1 VSAVSLRERP
11 AIAFTRSGVEFC
23 PSDEIW
29 SFRDAVTPG
38 HFDFLVL
45 KDIVVPESIHGLKVA
60 LAWLLQNRAVATAL
74 NAQSSFRHFLVAT
87 GRTKDRPLREITQSD
102 LISYRATLT
111 KREGNRLL
119 MLAVLVKK
127 WHGLGLP
134 GISDDAVGF
143 LKSLRVKKPEVGVP
157 VLTMCP
163 KLGPLTQMEDEAF
176 QDGLNS
182 AFARG
187 ELSEMDFFACW
198 VTRAIGQR
206 PSQTAA
212 LKVCDLVVEHRPDG
226 SNEYL
231 LKVPRAKQRNTLHP
245 RVSLKVRPLI
255 QQLGAPLNAYV
266 MRVRASFEGQMDDT
280 SQAPMFPDRRGKL
293 RDGQFSGHL
302 TAGQMGD
309 VIERAGRKVNAFSER
324 TGLALRV
331 TPTRLRR
338 TVGTRAAEEGH
349 GELIVAEILDHTN
362 VASARYYVEAVPS
375 IISRIDAAVAKTMA
389 PLARAFQG
397 KSPERYDAEK
407 HDASSLILDLR
418 LDQSGKPMG
427 QCVGTGSCSF
437 LAPVSCYTCRSFRP
451 WLDGPHQAVLDDLI
465 ARRDQQ
471 LSRNG
476 LRMASVNDRALV
488 AVAEV
493 IQICAAS
500 GQDISHG

>member
-1 VSAVSLRERP
+1 
-11 AIAFTRSGVEFC
+11 
-23 PSDEIW
+23 
-29 SFRDAVTPG
+29 
-38 HFDFLVL
+38 
-45 KDIVVPESIHGLKVA
+45 
-60 LAWLLQNRAVATAL
+60 
-74 NAQSSFRHFLVAT
+74 
-87 GRTKDRPLREITQSD
+87 
-102 LISYRATLT
+102 
-111 KREGNRLL
+111 
-119 MLAVLVKK
+119 
-127 WHGLGLP
+127 
-134 GISDDAVGF
+134 
-143 LKSLRVKKPEVGVP
+143 
-157 VLTMCP
+157 
-163 KLGPLTQMEDEAF
+163 
-176 QDGLNS
+176 
-182 AFARG
+182 
-187 ELSEMDFFACW
+187 
-198 VTRAIGQR
+198 
-206 PSQTAA
+206 
-212 LKVCDLVVEHRPDG
+212 
-226 SNEYL
+226 
-231 LKVPRAKQRNTLHP
+231 
-245 RVSLKVRPLI
+245 
-255 QQLGAPLNAYV
+255 

-500 GQDISHG
+500 GQDISHV